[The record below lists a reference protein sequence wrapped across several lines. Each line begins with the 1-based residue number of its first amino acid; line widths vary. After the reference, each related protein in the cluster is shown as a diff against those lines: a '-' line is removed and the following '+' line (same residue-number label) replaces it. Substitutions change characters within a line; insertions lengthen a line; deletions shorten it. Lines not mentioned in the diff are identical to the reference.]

1 MKKFERIYHDVKELI
16 VTANVSEG
24 EQLPADSW
32 YMTEYSVSRPTVS
45 RAMRQLEREGLVI
58 RGPGMGTLVRAGANS
73 ATAKQLFGLAFPETG
88 HGEIF
93 DPIMKGIAAQ
103 GSAQGF
109 SLMWGSTERV
119 DGVFSGDEVL
129 ELMRDF
135 ADRGVDGVFFAP
147 LEGGAEAPEV
157 NMEAVGLLDD
167 AGIPVVLIDRDLEP
181 FPVRSRYPLVS
192 IDNVRAGYLAAE
204 HYLTQG
210 VERVDFVWL
219 PYSGY
224 TIELR
229 IRGYQLAML
238 DAGLTPRPEWIHYGD
253 PEDAG
258 FVTSLISGGGSN
270 VICGNDE
277 TAARFMNTLRQAEV
291 AVPAHVRVAAFDD
304 VMYSRLISVP
314 LTTIRQPVHAIARRA
329 VREMLQA
336 RDDQSE
342 VTRETIL
349 IPGDLVVRES
359 SQITQQG
366 SN

>member
-24 EQLPADSW
+24 EQLPAESW

-45 RAMRQLEREGLVI
+45 RAMRQLEQEGLVI

-258 FVTSLISGGGSN
+258 FVTSLIS
-270 VICGNDE
+270 
-277 TAARFMNTLRQAEV
+277 
-291 AVPAHVRVAAFDD
+291 VRVAAFDD